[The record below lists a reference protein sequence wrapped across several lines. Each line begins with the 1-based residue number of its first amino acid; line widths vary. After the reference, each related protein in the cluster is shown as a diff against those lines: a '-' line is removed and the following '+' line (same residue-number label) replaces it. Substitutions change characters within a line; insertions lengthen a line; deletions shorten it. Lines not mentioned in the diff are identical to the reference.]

1 VSDTLFDDLDR
12 PWIPPELAD
21 PEGLVGVGGDLRP
34 ETLLL
39 AYADGVFPWFN
50 PTDPVLWWSPDPRAV
65 IEMNGF
71 VVPRRLAR
79 TIRQGRFRVTVNQSF
94 ETVIRACGE
103 NRPEGTWV
111 TDEMVRAYTA
121 LHTLGFAHSVE
132 TWVGDELAG
141 GTYGVAIGAF
151 FAAESMFYRVTDGSK
166 VALAALVE
174 RLRDR
179 GYELLDV
186 QMTTPHT
193 QRFGAVEIP
202 RREYLRRLRRAVR
215 ETQVTFID
223 GNRSGS

>member
-1 VSDTLFDDLDR
+1 VAGLPADNADR

-34 ETLLL
+34 ETLLR

-50 PTDPVLWWSPDPRAV
+50 ADDPVLWWSPDPRA
-65 IEMNGF
+65 IIPLDAF
-71 VVPRRLAR
+71 HVPRRLAR
-79 TIRQGRFRVTVNQSF
+79 SIRRGKFRVTVNQCF
-94 ETVIRACGE
+94 EAVMRACGE

-111 TDEMVRAYTA
+111 TEEMVRAYLA
-121 LHTLGFAHSVE
+121 LHRLGSAHSVE

-141 GTYGVAIGAF
+141 GTYGVAIGGL

-166 VALAALVE
+166 AALVGLVE
-174 RLRDR
+174 RLRER

-186 QMTTPHT
+186 QMTTAHT

-215 ETQVTFID
+215 KAGVRFA
-223 GNRSGS
+223 